1 MPTDVTTAGTKPAAT
16 GRLAGKI
23 ALVTG
28 ASRGIGKAVAKL
40 FAREGAE
47 LILVARTTGGLEELD
62 DEIRKINGRTS
73 LLVPLDL
80 REFEAIDR
88 LGYALYE
95 RYGRLDVLVG
105 NAGDLGTLAP
115 VGHIEPAE
123 WQRIIDINLT
133 ANWRLLRSLDPLL
146 RQSEAGRAIFV
157 SSSVGSQARPF
168 WGTYS
173 VSKAALEM
181 LVRVYAEEIK
191 QTKIRANLI
200 DPGRT
205 RTGMRAAAYPGEDPL
220 TLPTPDEIAEKFLP
234 LALPDFDG
242 NGQVI
247 KAQ

>member
-1 MPTDVTTAGTKPAAT
+1 MSSSG

-62 DEIRKINGRTS
+62 DEIRQINGKTS

-95 RYGRLDVLVG
+95 RYGRLDILVG

-123 WQRIIDINLT
+123 FQRVMDINLT

-157 SSSVGSQARPF
+157 TSSVGSQARPF

-173 VSKAALEM
+173 ISKAALEM
-181 LVRVYAEEIK
+181 LVRIYAEEIK
-191 QTKIRANLI
+191 STKIRANLI

-205 RTGMRAAAYPGEDPL
+205 RTGMRAAAYPGEDPM
-220 TLPTPDEIAEKFLP
+220 TLPTPEAVAEKFLP
-234 LALPDFDG
+234 LASAEFDG

>member
-1 MPTDVTTAGTKPAAT
+1 MSSSG

-62 DEIRKINGRTS
+62 DEIRQINGKTS

-95 RYGRLDVLVG
+95 RYGRLDILVG

-123 WQRIIDINLT
+123 FQRVMDINLT

-157 SSSVGSQARPF
+157 TSSVGSQARPF

-173 VSKAALEM
+173 ISKAALEM
-181 LVRVYAEEIK
+181 LVKIYAEEIK
-191 QTKIRANLI
+191 STKIRANLI

-205 RTGMRAAAYPGEDPL
+205 RTGMRAAAYPGEDPM
-220 TLPTPDEIAEKFLP
+220 TLPTPEAVAEKFLP
-234 LALPDFDG
+234 LASAEFDG

>member
-1 MPTDVTTAGTKPAAT
+1 MQASSGL
-16 GRLAGKI
+16 LAGRI

-28 ASRGIGKAVAKL
+28 ASRGIGRAVAKL

-47 LILVARTTGGLEELD
+47 LVLVARTTGGLEELD
-62 DEIRKINGRTS
+62 DEIRGINGKTS

-80 REFEAIDR
+80 KEFEAIDR
-88 LGYALYE
+88 LGAALYE
-95 RYGRLDVLVG
+95 RHGRLDVLVG
-105 NAGDLGTLAP
+105 NAGELGTLAP
-115 VGHIEPAE
+115 LGHIEPE
-123 WQRIIDINLT
+123 EFQRVMDLNLT
-133 ANWRLLRSLDPLL
+133 ANWRLIRSLDPLL
-146 RQSEAGRAIFV
+146 RRSEAGRAIFV

-173 VSKAALEM
+173 ISKAALEM
-181 LVRVYAEEIK
+181 LVRIYAEEIK
-191 QTKIRANLI
+191 STKIRANLL

-205 RTGMRAAAYPGEDPL
+205 RTGMRAKAYPGEDPQS
-220 TLPTPDEIAEKFLP
+220 LPTPEAIAEKFLP

>member
-1 MPTDVTTAGTKPAAT
+1 MQSPD

-28 ASRGIGKAVAKL
+28 ASRGIGKAVAKV

-47 LILVARTTGGLEELD
+47 LVLVARTTGGLEELD
-62 DEIRKINGRTS
+62 DEIRQLTGRTS

-80 REFEAIDR
+80 KEFEAIDR
-88 LGYALYE
+88 LGFALYE

-105 NAGDLGTLAP
+105 NAGELGTLAP
-115 VGHIEPAE
+115 VGHIEPKE
-123 WQRIIDINLT
+123 FQRVMDLNLT

-181 LVRVYAEEIK
+181 LVKIYAEEVK
-191 QTKIRANLI
+191 QTKIRANLL

-205 RTGMRAAAYPGEDPL
+205 RTGMRAKAYPGEDPD
-220 TLPTPDEIAEKFLP
+220 TLPTPDQVAEKFLP

>member
-1 MPTDVTTAGTKPAAT
+1 MSDSS

-28 ASRGIGKAVAKL
+28 ASRGIGKAVARL

-62 DEIRKINGRTS
+62 DEIRKISGKTS

-146 RQSEAGRAIFV
+146 RQAQAGRAIFV
-157 SSSVGSQARPF
+157 SSSVGQQARPF

-181 LVRVYAEEIK
+181 LVKIYAEEVK
-191 QTKIRANLI
+191 STKIRANLI

-205 RTGMRAAAYPGEDPL
+205 RTGMRAAAYPGEDPM
-220 TLPTPDEIAEKFLP
+220 TLPTPEQIAEKFLP
-234 LALPDFDG
+234 LASAAFDG